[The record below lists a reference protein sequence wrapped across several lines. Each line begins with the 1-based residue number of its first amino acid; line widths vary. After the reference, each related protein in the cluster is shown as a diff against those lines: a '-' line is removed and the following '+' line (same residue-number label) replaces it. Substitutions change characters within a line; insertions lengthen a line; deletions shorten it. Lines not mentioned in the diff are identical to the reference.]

1 MFSKIV
7 LLLLFTIL
15 SVSSY
20 AQVLVSNIPVFDL
33 TKLNQEGLTETQA
46 QALLVLSL
54 KNKKYNIT
62 LPGVFMDEALKN
74 DQGKPFH
81 SGYYSFGVGY
91 DSPSAG
97 ATDIWGLFSVSPKTG
112 DIWEEYSCERIS
124 FPALQKIQQEIMK
137 KTGATFASEVV
148 QRRGLGCTDE

>member
-1 MFSKIV
+1 
-7 LLLLFTIL
+7 
-15 SVSSY
+15 
-20 AQVLVSNIPVFDL
+20 
-33 TKLNQEGLTETQA
+33 
-46 QALLVLSL
+46 
-54 KNKKYNIT
+54 KYNIT
-62 LPGVFMDEALKN
+62 LPSVFIDEALKN

-91 DSPSAG
+91 DSPSVG

>member
-7 LLLLFTIL
+7 SLLLFTIL

-33 TKLNQEGLTETQA
+33 AKLNQEGLAETQA

-62 LPGVFMDEALKN
+62 LPSVFMDEALKN

-91 DSPSAG
+91 DSPSVG

-137 KTGATFASEVV
+137 KTGATFASE
-148 QRRGLGCTDE
+148 